1 VNFVAKARPT
11 TVVRASVMDRLS
23 GTHGARGT
31 VGLREIKQAV
41 FRDLQWLLNSRRWW
55 PTDLELLDE
64 IPTSILNY
72 GVPDTSTYS
81 WVASEDQRK
90 VCSVIENVIKRFEPR
105 LVPRTV
111 KVALVERDGVDDFSV
126 RMRIEAVL
134 AVDPFTEAV
143 SFDTDLDVDTGD
155 FQMKSVS

>member
-1 VNFVAKARPT
+1 VNFVAKARTT

-23 GTHGARGT
+23 GTHGGSGAI
-31 VGLREIKQAV
+31 GLREIKQSV

-55 PTDLELLDE
+55 PTEFEPLEE

-81 WVASEDQRK
+81 WVAAEDQRK
-90 VCSVIENVIKRFEPR
+90 VCSVIENVIKTFEPR
-105 LVPRTV
+105 LVPRTIRV
-111 KVALVERDGVDDFSV
+111 SLVEREGVDDFSV

-143 SFDTDLDVDTGD
+143 SFDTDIDVDTGG
-155 FQMKSVS
+155 FQMKSMS